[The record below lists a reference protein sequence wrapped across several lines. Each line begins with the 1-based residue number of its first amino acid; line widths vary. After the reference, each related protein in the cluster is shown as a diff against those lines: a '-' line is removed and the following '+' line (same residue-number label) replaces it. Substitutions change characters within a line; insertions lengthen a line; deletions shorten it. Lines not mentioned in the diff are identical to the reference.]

1 MAACPE
7 VKVHKKTMSARFF
20 TSLFA
25 RSLSTTDNRFTF
37 SRIADVRK
45 EYYENLVIN
54 NPQNARFLTGWL
66 NRVERCSQV
75 IFE

>member
-1 MAACPE
+1 M
-7 VKVHKKTMSARFF
+7 
-20 TSLFA
+20 
-25 RSLSTTDNRFTF
+25 STTDNRFTF

-75 IFE
+75 TFE